1 MSLTINLGMSYE
13 GKLKETNTKVGIK
26 KKKAKPQ
33 MFKSFAVKVP
43 SFQTGM
49 GHYGT
54 HLCPHT
60 SFHS

>member
-13 GKLKETNTKVGIK
+13 GKLKETNTKVSVKK

-43 SFQTGM
+43 SFQTGI
-49 GHYGT
+49 
-54 HLCPHT
+54 PHT